1 MIKRDGHMHPNI
13 VKKPHQGDEFIL
25 RAIELG
31 FREIVFTDH
40 MPFTVT
46 GDEHDRIPFG
56 MVGKYCDMVGSFAE
70 KYKDK
75 IRIKTGIEIDYH
87 PDCTYE
93 IAEVLSAG
101 RFDVILGSSHLNIA
115 GFGVPFG
122 NITETEYAHLVLEN
136 YLKAAESGLF
146 DVMTHLDVYRWV
158 FSEEMYPTAPDGYDA
173 SCHEELL
180 RRIFAAMEKRDIA
193 LEINAAPLYKRF
205 DSLGAYPERK
215 ILSIAEDYNIRL
227 VYGSDAHSADKVG
240 YEYDALAAEIAKF
253 RAATV

>member
-13 VKKPHQGDEFIL
+13 MKKPHQGDEFIL

-56 MVGKYCDMVGSFAE
+56 MVGDYCAAVADFAE

-75 IRIKTGIEIDYH
+75 ISIKTGIEIDFH
-87 PDCTYE
+87 ADCTDE
-93 IAEVLSAG
+93 IAEVLAAG
-101 RFDVILGSSHLNIA
+101 KFDVILGSSHLNIA

-122 NITETEYAHLVLEN
+122 NITKTDYAALVLEN
-136 YLKAAESGLF
+136 YLRAAESGLF
-146 DVMTHLDVYRWV
+146 YVMTHLDVYRWV
-158 FSEEMYPTAPDGYDA
+158 FSEAMYPTIDDGFDV
-173 SCHEELL
+173 SVHEDLLCH
-180 RRIFAAMEKRDIA
+180 IFKEMKKRDIA
-193 LEINAAPLYKRF
+193 LEVNAAPLYKKF
-205 DSLGAYPERK
+205 DDLGAYPEKK
-215 ILSIAEDYNIRL
+215 ILSVAEDYGLRL

-240 YEYDALAAEIAKF
+240 FEYDSVSKIIENF
-253 RAATV
+253 GSERA